1 MKRNYLDK
9 KTRMIR
15 ENFNDTRIIK
25 CQKSASELNLD
36 EDITLEGDIFKTEDG
51 ELIYFEVEINDFD
64 EEELTKYIELAE
76 CLYEKHHEKISI
88 YLLCPKDINVLVRE
102 CPIKSEADFTIKLAC
117 SQDDICHMI
126 LKNIK
131 NKIKNGIHLTCD
143 DHDILEELP
152 VRCNK
157 KDRHYF
163 RVETLKII
171 NGHFP

>member
-1 MKRNYLDK
+1 MNRNYLDK

-15 ENFNDTRIIK
+15 ETFNDARIIK
-25 CQKSASELNLD
+25 CQKSASELHLGD
-36 EDITLEGDIFKTEDG
+36 DITLEGDIFKTEDG

-76 CLYEKHHEKISI
+76 CLYEKHQRKISI
-88 YLLCPKDINVLVRE
+88 YLLCPKDIEVLVRE

-117 SQDDICHMI
+117 SQDDIYHMI

-143 DHDILEELP
+143 DRDILEELP